1 MIRNK
6 IALLGSLT
14 IIAMSLAG
22 CNAGGGNNAAAGDSA
37 GKQVEAGAGEA
48 GAGEQAE
55 AGDNAA
61 GQAEAGAAE
70 TGAENQAAGVEGQ
83 AEDTAANPAD
93 AAEADVTGQTA
104 DDAEVDV
111 SGYSVM
117 MESGYQGDPNGDQRE
132 VAKIVCT
139 DADGNVVWQKE
150 VVSQHS
156 ATELTQVQ
164 EIGLANGAYY
174 YNWSGTVV
182 ALDVRNGE
190 ELWQNPDFT
199 GASIHSAFTDDGR
212 IVLCGYYGPAFFVCN
227 TKGETLE
234 RIGEFENWYWPYK
247 LEIEDGYAKIWF
259 DNAEGEGL
267 VKVNLDTYEYE
278 MVR

>member
-22 CNAGGGNNAAAGDSA
+22 CNAGGGNNAAGDGA
-37 GKQVEAGAGEA
+37 GKQVEAGAA
-48 GAGEQAE
+48 GQADAG
-55 AGDNAA
+55 AA
-61 GQAEAGAAE
+61 GQVDAGAAE
-70 TGAENQAAGVEGQ
+70 NGAENQAAGDSAAGQ

-93 AAEADVTGQTA
+93 AAEADATGQTA
-104 DDAEVDV
+104 DDAAVDV

-164 EIGLANGAYY
+164 EIGLSNGVYY

-267 VKVNLDTYEYE
+267 VKVNLDNYEYE

>member
-1 MIRNK
+1 MIRSK

-37 GKQVEAGAGEA
+37 GKQVEAGAGETGA
-48 GAGEQAE
+48 AEADAGE
-55 AGDNAA
+55 AGAA

-93 AAEADVTGQTA
+93 AAEADATGQTA

-164 EIGLANGAYY
+164 EIGLSNGVYY

-234 RIGEFENWYWPYK
+234 RIGEFENWYWPYMRT
-247 LEIEDGYAKIWF
+247 LH
-259 DNAEGEGL
+259 
-267 VKVNLDTYEYE
+267 
-278 MVR
+278 

>member
-37 GKQVEAGAGEA
+37 GKQVEAGADEQAEA
-48 GAGEQAE
+48 GAGEQVE
-55 AGDNAA
+55 A
-61 GQAEAGAAE
+61 
-70 TGAENQAAGVEGQ
+70 GAENQAAGDSAAGQ

-93 AAEADVTGQTA
+93 AAEADATGQTA
-104 DDAEVDV
+104 DDAAVDV

-164 EIGLANGAYY
+164 EIGLSNGVYY

>member
-22 CNAGGGNNAAAGDSA
+22 CNAGGGNNAAGDGA
-37 GKQVEAGAGEA
+37 GKQVEAGAA
-48 GAGEQAE
+48 GQADAG
-55 AGDNAA
+55 AA
-61 GQAEAGAAE
+61 GQVDAGAAE
-70 TGAENQAAGVEGQ
+70 NGAENQAAAGVEGQ
-83 AEDTAANPAD
+83 ADDTAANPAD
-93 AAEADVTGQTA
+93 AAEAGSSGQTA
-104 DDAEVDV
+104 ADAAVDV

-117 MESGYQGDPNGDQRE
+117 MDSGYQGDPNGDQRE

-164 EIGLANGAYY
+164 EIGLSNGVYY

>member
-22 CNAGGGNNAAAGDSA
+22 CNAGGGNNAAGDGA
-37 GKQVEAGAGEA
+37 GKQVEAGSS
-48 GAGEQAE
+48 
-55 AGDNAA
+55 
-61 GQAEAGAAE
+61 GQ
-70 TGAENQAAGVEGQ
+70 
-83 AEDTAANPAD
+83 TAAD
-93 AAEADVTGQTA
+93 AA
-104 DDAEVDV
+104 VDV

-117 MESGYQGDPNGDQRE
+117 MDSGYQGDPNGDQRE

-139 DADGNVVWQKE
+139 DADGNVVWEKE

-164 EIGLANGAYY
+164 EIGLSNGVYY

-259 DNAEGEGL
+259 DNAEGEGEKA
-267 VKVNLDTYEYE
+267 VTAPEAKMNEPVST
-278 MVR
+278 RA

>member
-22 CNAGGGNNAAAGDSA
+22 CNAGGGNNAAGDGA
-37 GKQVEAGAGEA
+37 GKQVEAGAA
-48 GAGEQAE
+48 GQADAG
-55 AGDNAA
+55 AA
-61 GQAEAGAAE
+61 GQVDAGA
-70 TGAENQAAGVEGQ
+70 EGQ
-83 AEDTAANPAD
+83 ADDTAANPAD
-93 AAEADVTGQTA
+93 AAEADATGQTA
-104 DDAEVDV
+104 DDAAVDV

-164 EIGLANGAYY
+164 EIGLSNGVYY

-267 VKVNLDTYEYE
+267 VKVNLDNYEYE

>member
-37 GKQVEAGAGEA
+37 GKQVEAGADEQAEA

-55 AGDNAA
+55 AG
-61 GQAEAGAAE
+61 
-70 TGAENQAAGVEGQ
+70 AENQAAGDSAAGQ

-93 AAEADVTGQTA
+93 AAEADATGQTA
-104 DDAEVDV
+104 DDAAVDV

-164 EIGLANGAYY
+164 EIGLSNGVYY

-267 VKVNLDTYEYE
+267 VKVNLDNYEYE

>member
-1 MIRNK
+1 MIRNR

-37 GKQVEAGAGEA
+37 
-48 GAGEQAE
+48 
-55 AGDNAA
+55 A
-61 GQAEAGAAE
+61 GQAE
-70 TGAENQAAGVEGQ
+70 
-83 AEDTAANPAD
+83 DSAANQAD

-104 DDAEVDV
+104 EDAEVDV

-164 EIGLANGAYY
+164 EIGLSNGVYY

-190 ELWQNPDFT
+190 ELWQNSDFT

>member
-37 GKQVEAGAGEA
+37 GKQVEAGAD
-48 GAGEQAE
+48 EQAE
-55 AGDNAA
+55 A
-61 GQAEAGAAE
+61 
-70 TGAENQAAGVEGQ
+70 GAENQAAGDSAAGQ

-93 AAEADVTGQTA
+93 AAEADATGQTA
-104 DDAEVDV
+104 DDAAVDV

-139 DADGNVVWQKE
+139 DADGNVVWEKE

-164 EIGLANGAYY
+164 EIGLSNGVYY

>member
-199 GASIHSAFTDDGR
+199 GASIHST
-212 IVLCGYYGPAFFVCN
+212 VSN
-227 TKGETLE
+227 
-234 RIGEFENWYWPYK
+234 
-247 LEIEDGYAKIWF
+247 
-259 DNAEGEGL
+259 
-267 VKVNLDTYEYE
+267 
-278 MVR
+278 

>member
-37 GKQVEAGAGEA
+37 GKQVEAGADEQAEA

-55 AGDNAA
+55 AG
-61 GQAEAGAAE
+61 
-70 TGAENQAAGVEGQ
+70 AENQAAGDSAAGQ

-93 AAEADVTGQTA
+93 AAEADATGQTA
-104 DDAEVDV
+104 DDAAVDV

-164 EIGLANGAYY
+164 EIGLSNGVY
-174 YNWSGTVV
+174 
-182 ALDVRNGE
+182 
-190 ELWQNPDFT
+190 
-199 GASIHSAFTDDGR
+199 
-212 IVLCGYYGPAFFVCN
+212 
-227 TKGETLE
+227 
-234 RIGEFENWYWPYK
+234 
-247 LEIEDGYAKIWF
+247 
-259 DNAEGEGL
+259 
-267 VKVNLDTYEYE
+267 
-278 MVR
+278 

>member
-1 MIRNK
+1 M
-6 IALLGSLT
+6 
-14 IIAMSLAG
+14 
-22 CNAGGGNNAAAGDSA
+22 
-37 GKQVEAGAGEA
+37 
-48 GAGEQAE
+48 
-55 AGDNAA
+55 
-61 GQAEAGAAE
+61 
-70 TGAENQAAGVEGQ
+70 
-83 AEDTAANPAD
+83 
-93 AAEADVTGQTA
+93 
-104 DDAEVDV
+104 
-111 SGYSVM
+111 
-117 MESGYQGDPNGDQRE
+117 
-132 VAKIVCT
+132 
-139 DADGNVVWQKE
+139 
-150 VVSQHS
+150 
-156 ATELTQVQ
+156 Q
-164 EIGLANGAYY
+164 EIGLSNGVYY

-267 VKVNLDTYEYE
+267 VKVNLDNYEYE

>member
-1 MIRNK
+1 MIRNR

-22 CNAGGGNNAAAGDSA
+22 CNAGGGDS
-37 GKQVEAGAGEA
+37 
-48 GAGEQAE
+48 
-55 AGDNAA
+55 AA
-61 GQAEAGAAE
+61 GQAESGAAE

-83 AEDTAANPAD
+83 ADDTAANPAD
-93 AAEADVTGQTA
+93 AAEADATGQTE
-104 DDAEVDV
+104 DDAAVDV

-150 VVSQHS
+150 VVSRHS

-164 EIGLANGAYY
+164 EIGLSNGVYY

-247 LEIEDGYAKIWF
+247 LEIEDGFAKIWF